1 MADLNVASGATT
13 TVNTNASYGGIFL
26 GNGSS
31 LIVDGASISTAY
43 LDPGSNSLI
52 KVTGGATFTNTG
64 WTGGSNVTFQ
74 IDGASTVDF
83 SIAAGGGG
91 GIDGQKVIFTGA
103 AAGTLRLPGD
113 VVNLDI
119 QGFAAGDVL
128 HFSDDGITEFR
139 TIDNGDGS
147 FTLQA
152 VQVQS
157 EWYTAIL
164 SSVKLS
170 GSFNPD
176 DFIFDPET
184 GTVGYACFLRGTRIA
199 TPEGETAVEDLK
211 AGDLVL
217 SHDGRAVAVKWIGHR
232 TLRVRAIPEA
242 KRIEAMPIR
251 IRKGALGKGLP
262 RRELVVSPQHHMYL
276 DGALV
281 PAVLLVNGKTIVQD
295 FSMDKIEY
303 FHIEL
308 DRFDVI
314 LAEGTPTESYLDTG
328 NRAMFDGESRV
339 VTQLR
344 PGFQEERR
352 ELTRQARADCGFE
365 VLRNGPRLNKLR
377 RRLFARAE
385 SLTGLPRKAD
395 SGLRL
400 LCDGAEI
407 RPDVSSE
414 GRYSFT
420 LETPPAD
427 GLLLVSRTSVLRDG
441 VDNATRS
448 LDVVGVGVTGIEL
461 RDGASVRDIPLDH
474 AALTGFHPAHRHQG
488 GQRRW
493 TSPAAELPASLFA
506 GLNGPVTVTL
516 TIDSGSLRYWSKA
529 AAKRV
534 ARAA

>member
-13 TVNTNASYGGIFL
+13 TVNTNASYGGVFL
-26 GNGSS
+26 GTNST

-52 KVTGGATFTNTG
+52 KVTGGATFANTG

-74 IDGASTVDF
+74 IDGASTLDF

-91 GIDGQKVIFTGA
+91 GIDGQKVIFTGTGD
-103 AAGTLRLPGD
+103 GTLRLPGGITS
-113 VVNLDI
+113 LDI

-128 HFSDDGITEFR
+128 HFSDANITEFR

-170 GSFNPD
+170 GSFNPA

-184 GTVGYACFLRGTRIA
+184 GTVGYACFLRGTMIA
-199 TPEGETAVEDLK
+199 TPEGETAVENLK

-217 SHDGRAVAVKWIGHR
+217 THDGRSVAVKWIGHR

-251 IRKGALGKGLP
+251 IRKGALGKGQP
-262 RRELVVSPQHHMYL
+262 QRELVVSPQHHMYL

-295 FSMDKIEY
+295 FSMEKIEY
-303 FHIEL
+303 FHVEL

-344 PGFQEERR
+344 PSFQEGRR
-352 ELTRQARADCGFE
+352 ELTRQARAECGFE

-385 SLTGLPRKAD
+385 SLTGLVRKTD

-400 LCDGAEI
+400 LCNGGEI
-407 RPDVSSE
+407 RPDVSE

-420 LETPPAD
+420 LETLPAG
-427 GLLLVSRTSVLRDG
+427 GLLLLSRTSVLRDG

-493 TSPAAELPASLFA
+493 TSQAALMPASLFA

-529 AAKRV
+529 AAKRI